1 MLVQK
6 RQPVVQCFR
15 LQLNPPAWGLC
26 SPSPEARLCRALG
39 SPGRAMDANSRAR
52 ALASEL
58 VALDEDS
65 LFEAL
70 KNLTPAELQKLRRLT
85 VAAQVWHM
93 EGGATV
99 LTTLPAGLP
108 TATVRGTGE
117 ARPSNSRRGAGEA
130 QGGASRSFPDTE
142 PK

>member
-6 RQPVVQCFR
+6 RQPVLQCFR
-15 LQLNPPAWGLC
+15 LQLSPPAWGLC

-58 VALDEDS
+58 VALDDGS
-65 LFEAL
+65 LCQAL
-70 KNLTPAELQKLRRLT
+70 KHLTPAELQRLRGLT

-99 LTTLPAGLP
+99 LTTLPPGLP
-108 TATVRGTGE
+108 TCSLRATGE
-117 ARPSNSRRGAGEA
+117 ARPSNSPTGAGEA
-130 QGGASRSFPDTE
+130 EGGASSSAPERE
-142 PK
+142 PQ